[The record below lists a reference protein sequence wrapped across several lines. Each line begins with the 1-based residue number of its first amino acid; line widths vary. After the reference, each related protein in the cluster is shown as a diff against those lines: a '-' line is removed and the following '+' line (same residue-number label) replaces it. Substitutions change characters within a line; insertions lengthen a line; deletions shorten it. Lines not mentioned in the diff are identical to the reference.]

1 MQLRV
6 GEAEYKPRSEFKTYT
21 HSGSNHTAMCTK
33 GRESHTPRT
42 RKTILVLLLL
52 TPPNAVAGGGG
63 ELFAQSLLQCNWGK
77 LARD

>member
-52 TPPNAVAGGGG
+52 TPPNAVAGGRGG
-63 ELFAQSLLQCNWGK
+63 GSF
-77 LARD
+77 LANPYSNVTGVN